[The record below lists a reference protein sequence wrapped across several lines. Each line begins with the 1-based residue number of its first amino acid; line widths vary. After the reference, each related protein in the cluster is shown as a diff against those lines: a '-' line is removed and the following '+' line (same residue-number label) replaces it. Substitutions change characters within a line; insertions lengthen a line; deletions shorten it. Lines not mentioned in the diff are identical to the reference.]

1 LSGVEKK
8 TLWILKIQVVR
19 KDNAR
24 KSLRISYGK
33 WKAMEEIE
41 ENNSKDEK
49 IS

>member
-24 KSLRISYGK
+24 KCVRISYGN

-41 ENNSKDEK
+41 ENNSKGEK
-49 IS
+49 I